1 MIDQRLTKNLYRVD
15 EACASLRKAIRGARY
30 NDALAWVEELFIS
43 YCIGEVN
50 VILFEMW
57 IFLVGHEDIG
67 WLKRWYTCDQ
77 SLTTIQKT
85 TVSLIHTINE
95 RKHGELIV
103 ALTGT
108 SLPQNISELY
118 NSADFYHIIA
128 THNNNT
134 APHFIKIL
142 KKLEKSPWYPYR
154 SAVRMCISIAICKG
168 VKVRPYKDIDL
179 GIFTAT
185 PLEELKV
192 SHLNIYGFSDRGR
205 MKMSEDTLSEI
216 RGDIVGTLMKKGCTY
231 WQEALVGYDPDSPDE
246 FYMKYFPDD
255 IPDEWSLAKQERTHG
270 KGSLFETEDGA
281 SLVKFCR
288 GFFAGLEVGNIS
300 SKKIKGST
308 LFEYFC

>member
-15 EACASLRKAIRGARY
+15 EACSSLRKAIRGARY
-30 NDALAWVEELFIS
+30 NDALAWVEELFVS
-43 YCIGEVN
+43 GCIGEAN

-95 RKHGELIV
+95 LKHGELVV
-103 ALTGT
+103 AL
-108 SLPQNISELY
+108 SAPNISELY
-118 NSADFYHIIA
+118 NSADFYKTIA
-128 THNNNT
+128 NHNNNT
-134 APHFIKIL
+134 APHFVRIL
-142 KKLEKSPWYPYR
+142 EKLEKSPWYPYR
-154 SAVRMCISIAICKG
+154 CAVRMCISIAICKG

-179 GIFTAT
+179 GIFAPT

-216 RGDIVGTLMKKGCTY
+216 RGDIVGTLMKKGCAY

-255 IPDEWSLAKQERTHG
+255 IPDEWSLTKQERTHG

-308 LFEYFC
+308 LFECFC

>member
-15 EACASLRKAIRGARY
+15 EACSSLRKAIRGTRY

-43 YCIGEVN
+43 NCIGEVN
-50 VILFEMW
+50 VVLFEMW

-118 NSADFYHIIA
+118 NSADFYHTIA
-128 THNNNT
+128 NHNNNT
-134 APHFIKIL
+134 TPHFVRIL

-154 SAVRMCISIAICKG
+154 SAVHMCISIAICKG

-205 MKMSEDTLSEI
+205 MKMSEDTLWEI

-231 WQEALVGYDPDSPDE
+231 WQESLVGYDPDSPDE

-255 IPDEWSLAKQERTHG
+255 IPDEWSLTKQERTHG

-288 GFFAGLEVGNIS
+288 GFFAGLEVGNIP

-308 LFEYFC
+308 LFECFC